1 MKKKLIYL
9 AGGVIAVLAV
19 ALVALTLFLG
29 SIVKAGVNRFGPA
42 LTKTRVT
49 LADASLSPLTG
60 GGTITGLLIGNPP
73 GWHADKAVYLGRL
86 RLSVVPTSLLGDHI
100 VVREIDIDQPEFV
113 YETKVFSSNL
123 RDLLKNIEA
132 STGGGQGAAPAVETK
147 SGKPLKFE
155 VRRFV
160 LRNGKVTIGTG
171 PAAITVPLPE
181 LTITNLGTR
190 EGGITAN
197 QLAGAIMGRVLNH
210 VLTTAA
216 GALTNVG
223 KTAGAAATNAA
234 AGAAQKA
241 GDEIKKLFGGGR

>member
-1 MKKKLIYL
+1 MKKKLLTL
-9 AGGVIAVLAV
+9 AAGVLAV
-19 ALVALTLFLG
+19 AVIVLVALTFFLG
-29 SIVKAGVNRFGPA
+29 SLVKAGINRFGPA
-42 LTKTRVT
+42 ITKTTVT
-49 LADASLSPLTG
+49 LDNATLSPLTG
-60 GGTITGLLIGNPP
+60 GGTLSGLLIGNPA
-73 GWHADKAVYLGRL
+73 GWHADKAMSFGRL
-86 RLSVVPTSLLGDHI
+86 HLSVVPTSLLGDHI
-100 VVREIDIDQPEFV
+100 VVREIDIEQPEFV

-132 STGGGQGAAPAVETK
+132 STGGGKDAAPTAAAK

-171 PAAITVPLPE
+171 PAAVTVPLPE
-181 LTITNLGTR
+181 LTFTNLGTS

-197 QLAGAIMGRVLNH
+197 QLAGAVMGRVLNH

-216 GALTNVG
+216 AALTNVG

-241 GDEIKKLFGGGR
+241 GDEIKRMLGGK